1 MATQVDKEVS
11 MTPEDSFKPDH
22 ESDRELDREPNYKRD
37 NVGLEN
43 PVNEPKMEKPSLRQ
57 DEEAA
62 PPTADRNQIPDAA
75 LGYGDANEKAD
86 ASAPGSTQDVEK

>member
-1 MATQVDKEVS
+1 MATQFDKEVS

-22 ESDRELDREPNYKRD
+22 EPDREPNYKRD

-86 ASAPGSTQDVEK
+86 ASAPGSTQDAEK